1 MRNPSVL
8 KTWVAFS
15 VLAVLAGGCGE
26 VRVNVI
32 EGEVSPKPFRVA
44 VLDFEWS
51 ADPVETVLGGQ
62 DVHEIDNAGS
72 IVADAVS
79 VALVDVPQLQ
89 VVEGARL
96 KQVIAELKLTP
107 DDALTPEN
115 LKKVAQAAEIDGVVV
130 GRVSDF
136 HWWQVALCSGT
147 DLAFTARMVNATS
160 GQVLW
165 SAAVRRSRR
174 RNHSRVLFD
183 ACAAMA
189 GKLANELE
197 R

>member
-1 MRNPSVL
+1 MRNLSVL
-8 KTWVAFS
+8 KTCVAFS
-15 VLAVLAGGCGE
+15 VLAALAGGCGE

-32 EGEVSPKPFRVA
+32 EGRIAPKPFRAA

-51 ADPVETVLGGQ
+51 ADPVETVLGGR
-62 DVHEIDNAGS
+62 DVHEIDKAGS
-72 IVADAVS
+72 IVADAVA
-79 VALVDVPQLQ
+79 VALVDVPELQ

-107 DDALTPEN
+107 ADALTPEN
-115 LKKVAQAAEIDGVVV
+115 LKKIAQAAEVDGVVV
-130 GRVSDF
+130 GYVSDF

-147 DLAFTARMVNATS
+147 DLAFTARMVSAKS
-160 GQVLW
+160 GEVIW
-165 SAAVRRSRR
+165 SAAVRRSRYQ
-174 RNHSRVLFD
+174 NHSRVLFD

-189 GKLANELE
+189 GKLADKLE